1 MNCNDGSQSS
11 AAIPGTHVPTELI
24 RGASRGVSSDE
35 TFGKKWFGKI
45 TKDCLD
51 SFFDDFDDLE
61 NALVV
66 KLSTFF
72 FLRRFLSLSIAI
84 CQDCQ
89 RQWHVGNPFGSHL

>member
-1 MNCNDGSQSS
+1 MMDLNLQQPFREPMFPRSWWE
-11 AAIPGTHVPTELI
+11 AR
-24 RGASRGVSSDE
+24 RGASPVCDE

-72 FLRRFLSLSIAI
+72 FFEAISLSPSPSVKTAS
-84 CQDCQ
+84 
-89 RQWHVGNPFGSHL
+89 GSGM